1 MHIHNEMDAFGNK
14 LLKVNVKT
22 LPGQAI
28 GAHSHIFMIPFQF
41 RRIFFFNDSRS
52 SILEDFFFLFFGYY
66 LVSRKQNNNSICNRG
81 LLAQ

>member
-1 MHIHNEMDAFGNK
+1 MDAFGNK

-28 GAHSHIFMIPFQF
+28 GICSHIFMIPVQF
-41 RRIFFFNDSRS
+41 RRIFFLYDPRS
-52 SILEDFFFLFFGYY
+52 SILETFFPFCFGYY
-66 LVSRKQNNNSICNRG
+66 FISCKQNDNSICNRG